1 MNEVIPRQF
10 ETEESFWVRVR
21 LEDALAQGFKHALVI
36 GASSGIGAAMA
47 RRLAAGGARV
57 ALVARRRD
65 RLEELTN
72 SINAAAGEERAV
84 FRVQDV
90 CRTGEAAGLF
100 QDIVRDLGGLD
111 LVVYAAGVMH
121 AVAFDE
127 FDIEKD
133 LDTIAVNLGGAM
145 AWLDPAA
152 ERFSRLG
159 GGTIIGIG
167 SVAGDRGR
175 SGNPAYCTAKAGLHT
190 YLEAIRNRVA
200 RDGVKVVTIKPGFV
214 ETAMTRG
221 LDGLFWLIS
230 ADRAAEI
237 ILRKAGRGAVVAYV
251 PARWRWVMLVIRS
264 IPSFIFR
271 RLKV

>member
-1 MNEVIPRQF
+1 
-10 ETEESFWVRVR
+10 
-21 LEDALAQGFKHALVI
+21 LGQGFRHALVI
-36 GASSGIGAAMA
+36 GASSGIGEAMA
-47 RRLAAGGARV
+47 RQLATDGTRV

-65 RLEELTN
+65 ELERVTAE
-72 SINAAAGEERAV
+72 INAEAGEDLA
-84 FRVQDV
+84 FSRVHDV
-90 CRTGEAAGLF
+90 RETDSVAELF
-100 QDIVRDLGGLD
+100 QGLARDLGGLD
-111 LVVYAAGVMH
+111 LVVYSAGVLH
-121 AVAFDE
+121 PVAFDE
-127 FDIEKD
+127 FNPQKD
-133 LDTIAVNLGGAM
+133 LDMLDVNLRGAV

-175 SGNPAYCTAKAGLHT
+175 SGNPAYCTSKAGFHS

-200 RDGVKVVTIKPGFV
+200 RDGVRVVTIKPGFV
-214 ETAMTRG
+214 DTAMTRG

-237 ILRKAGRGAVVAYV
+237 ILRKAERGATAAYV

-271 RLKV
+271 RMKV

>member
-1 MNEVIPRQF
+1 MAP
-10 ETEESFWVRVR
+10 
-21 LEDALAQGFKHALVI
+21 GFRNALVI
-36 GASSGIGAAMA
+36 GASSGIGAAVA
-47 RRLAAGGARV
+47 RRLAADGTRV

-65 RLEELTN
+65 RLEKLTAL
-72 SINAAAGEERAV
+72 INTTAGEDQAMC
-84 FRVQDV
+84 RVHDV
-90 CRTGEAAGLF
+90 RDTGEAAELF
-100 QDIVRDLGGLD
+100 QTIARDLGGLD
-111 LVVYAAGVMH
+111 LVVYAAGIMH
-121 AVAFDE
+121 PVAFDE
-127 FDIEKD
+127 FNVGKD
-133 LDTIAVNLGGAM
+133 LETIDVNLRGAI

-190 YLEAIRNRVA
+190 YLEALRNRVA

-214 ETAMTRG
+214 DTAMTRG

-237 ILRKAGRGAVVAYV
+237 ILLKARRGAVVAYV

>member
-1 MNEVIPRQF
+1 MGLDFN
-10 ETEESFWVRVR
+10 
-21 LEDALAQGFKHALVI
+21 HALVI
-36 GASSGIGAAMA
+36 GASSGIGAAVA
-47 RRLAAGGARV
+47 CRLAAAGTRV

-65 RLEELTN
+65 ELEELTAQ
-72 SINAAAGEERAV
+72 INTAAGEDRAMC
-84 FRVQDV
+84 RVHDV
-90 CRTGEAAGLF
+90 RNTDEAAGLF
-100 QDIVRDLGGLD
+100 QEIARDLGGLD

-121 AVAFDE
+121 PVAFDE
-127 FDIEKD
+127 FNIGKD
-133 LDTIAVNLGGAM
+133 LDIIDVNLRGAI

-159 GGTIIGIG
+159 GGTIVGIG

-175 SGNPAYCTAKAGLHT
+175 SGNPAYCTAKAGFHT

-200 RDGVKVVTIKPGFV
+200 RDGVNVVTIKPGFV
-214 ETAMTRG
+214 DTAMTRG

-237 ILRKAGRGAVVAYV
+237 ILSKARRGAVVAYV

>member
-1 MNEVIPRQF
+1 MA
-10 ETEESFWVRVR
+10 T
-21 LEDALAQGFKHALVI
+21 GFRNALVI
-36 GASSGIGAAMA
+36 GASSGIGAAVA
-47 RRLAAGGARV
+47 RRLAADGTRV

-65 RLEELTN
+65 RLEKLTALIN
-72 SINAAAGEERAV
+72 STVGEDRAIC
-84 FRVQDV
+84 RVHDV
-90 CRTGEAAGLF
+90 RDTVEAAELF
-100 QDIVRDLGGLD
+100 QTIARDLGGLD

-121 AVAFDE
+121 PVAFDE
-127 FDIEKD
+127 FNVEDD
-133 LDTIAVNLGGAM
+133 LDTIDVNLRGAI

-175 SGNPAYCTAKAGLHT
+175 SGNPVYCTAKAGLHT

-200 RDGVKVVTIKPGFV
+200 RDGVNVVTIKPGFV
-214 ETAMTRG
+214 DTAMTRG

-237 ILRKAGRGAVVAYV
+237 ILRSARRGAVVAYV

>member
-1 MNEVIPRQF
+1 MGK
-10 ETEESFWVRVR
+10 
-21 LEDALAQGFKHALVI
+21 GFKHALVV
-36 GASSGIGAAMA
+36 GASSGIGAAVA
-47 RRLAAGGARV
+47 RRLAADGTRV
-57 ALVARRRD
+57 ALVARRRGE
-65 RLEELTN
+65 LERVAAE
-72 SINAAAGEERAV
+72 INAAVDSELAF
-84 FRVQDV
+84 FRIHDV
-90 CRTGEAAGLF
+90 RDGKGAAELF
-100 QDIVRDLGGLD
+100 QSIARDLGGLD
-111 LVVYAAGVMH
+111 LVVYAAGIMH
-121 AVAFDE
+121 PVAFDE
-127 FDIEKD
+127 FSVEKD
-133 LDTIAVNLGGAM
+133 LDTIDVNLRGAV

-190 YLEAIRNRVA
+190 YLEALRNRVA
-200 RDGVKVVTIKPGFV
+200 RDGVTVVTIKPGFV
-214 ETAMTRG
+214 DTAMTRG

-237 ILRKAGRGAVVAYV
+237 VLAKARRGAVVAYV

-264 IPSFIFR
+264 IPSIIFR

>member
-1 MNEVIPRQF
+1 M
-10 ETEESFWVRVR
+10 
-21 LEDALAQGFKHALVI
+21 QGFSHALVI
-36 GASSGIGAAMA
+36 GASSGIGAAVA
-47 RRLAAGGARV
+47 RRLAAGGTRV
-57 ALVARRRD
+57 VLVARRRD
-65 RLEELTN
+65 KLEKLTAL
-72 SINAAAGEERAV
+72 INTAAGEDRAMC
-84 FRVQDV
+84 RVHDV
-90 CRTGEAAGLF
+90 RDTVGAAELF
-100 QDIVRDLGGLD
+100 QTVARDLGGLD

-121 AVAFDE
+121 PVAFDE
-127 FDIEKD
+127 FNVEAD
-133 LDTIAVNLGGAM
+133 LDTVDVNLRGAI

-175 SGNPAYCTAKAGLHT
+175 TGNPVYCAAKAGFHA

-200 RDGVKVVTIKPGFV
+200 RYGVKVVTIKPGFV
-214 ETAMTRG
+214 DTAMTRG

-237 ILRKAGRGAVVAYV
+237 ILQKARRGAVVAYV

-271 RLKV
+271 RLKL